1 MSKIAGDINA
11 EMMKK
16 AIHDSRAKLFAEIV
30 GKTGSQQ
37 SVIDCAMQEIESLRQ
52 QLANREAQIVRLRS
66 AIGAWDR
73 AEPDELQAAECGL
86 LKALAATNDLAGV
99 IPCHA
104 EPVFEQWIVDGGD
117 KVKLYRAWEPK

>member
-1 MSKIAGDINA
+1 MSKIAGEINA

-52 QLANREAQIVRLRS
+52 QLAEREAQIVMLVHKQLDGHQRLDIMVRIQQRLN
-66 AIGAWDR
+66 AIEGEKR
-73 AEPDELQAAECGL
+73 ITELKEGFA
-86 LKALAATNDLAGV
+86 K
-99 IPCHA
+99 
-104 EPVFEQWIVDGGD
+104 
-117 KVKLYRAWEPK
+117 